1 MKSKGLT
8 AQSIPEM
15 AEIRAQ
21 RCQISGHSPSV
32 AARVGTQIRKASW
45 TLLTA
50 SRPCLTLLLLIGLSG
65 VLCAQ
70 KQQGQWSDLNRLKAG
85 QGIEVIESNL
95 QHHGGEFMA
104 VTDDLLTLREHGSD
118 VSVKRE
124 AIVRVSTSSGPRRG
138 EHAAI
143 GLAVGGA
150 IGAAIGAAAGSPHG
164 FLGGSDRGIAALV
177 GIVIGAPTGALVGAV
192 IPAHTTVYRAVP
204 GTSHHTTSP

>member
-1 MKSKGLT
+1 VKNKGLAFRSVQDVT
-8 AQSIPEM
+8 ED
-15 AEIRAQ
+15 RAK
-21 RCQISGHSPSV
+21 RWQISGHSPHSQ
-32 AARVGTQIRKASW
+32 ARVGTQSRKAFW
-45 TLLTA
+45 RELTT

-95 QHHGGEFMA
+95 KHHGGEFMA

-124 AIVRVSTSSGPRRG
+124 VIVRVSTSSGPRRG

-143 GLAVGGA
+143 GLVVGGA
-150 IGAAIGAAAGSPHG
+150 IGAAIGAASGSPHG
-164 FLGGSDRGIAALV
+164 FLGASDRGIAALV
-177 GIVIGAPTGALVGAV
+177 GIVIGAPSGALVGAV
-192 IPAHTTVYRAVP
+192 IPAHTTMYRAAP
-204 GTSHHTTSP
+204 AALHQATAP